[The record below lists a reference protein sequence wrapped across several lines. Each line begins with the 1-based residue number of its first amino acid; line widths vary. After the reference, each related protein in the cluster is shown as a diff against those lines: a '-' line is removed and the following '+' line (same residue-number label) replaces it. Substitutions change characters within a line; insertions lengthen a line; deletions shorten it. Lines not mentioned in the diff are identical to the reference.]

1 MLFDD
6 ASNISMLGN
15 DGALSIE
22 DVNQLLDWKVAVSHA
37 LTSSSSIVQPPTTHV
52 VSALLCGPASIPI
65 VTHVVTADEVQIINE
80 SDEICAYGNGAHI
93 QSWN

>member
-1 MLFDD
+1 
-6 ASNISMLGN
+6 MLGN

-52 VSALLCGPASIPI
+52 VSALLCGPGFIPI

-80 SDEICAYGNGAHI
+80 SDETDSLPDFQYLEEIHNEFHLTAD
-93 QSWN
+93 